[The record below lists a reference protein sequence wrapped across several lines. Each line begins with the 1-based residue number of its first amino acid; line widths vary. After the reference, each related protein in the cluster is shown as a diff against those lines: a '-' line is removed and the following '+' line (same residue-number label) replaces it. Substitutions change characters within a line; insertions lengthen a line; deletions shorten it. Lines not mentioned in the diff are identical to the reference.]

1 MSRFSLRSFLPILSF
16 PSGRA
21 PSSSDWTASFVSSST
36 LSVAQN
42 LDTESGP
49 AGFCPTFY
57 CVFVPY
63 VPLRLILFS
72 NYLGSNLALLKVHG
86 VPYTIVACFIHRFG
100 VPRTRRRR
108 VDACCDHHL
117 LHRTSPRSRICFG
130 ILLCPDP
137 AGFPPVIGAGAALRR
152 SHAPSPDHS
161 PSGSDG
167 EHLRGD
173 SACTRALILRQYYL
187 ILGWRCRD
195 VSFMTLLDKSP
206 GALFSSSSLS
216 LRPSPLILIAPF
228 PRAPSPLLYILI
240 C

>member
-1 MSRFSLRSFLPILSF
+1 MLHKTWIL
-16 PSGRA
+16 
-21 PSSSDWTASFVSSST
+21 
-36 LSVAQN
+36 N
-42 LDTESGP
+42 LDPQVS
-49 AGFCPTFY
+49 APTFY

-63 VPLRLILFS
+63 VPLSLILFS

-86 VPYTIVACFIHRFG
+86 VPYTIVECFIQLFG

-108 VDACCDHHL
+108 VDAGCDHHL
-117 LHRTSPRSRICFG
+117 LHRTSPRSCICFG

-167 EHLRGD
+167 EHLRGG

-187 ILGWRCRD
+187 ILGWRCR
-195 VSFMTLLDKSP
+195 VVPFMSPLDKSP

-216 LRPSPLILIAPF
+216 LRASLPRHPDSPISSGSFSASLNP
-228 PRAPSPLLYILI
+228 
-240 C
+240 

>member
-1 MSRFSLRSFLPILSF
+1 MSSFSLESFCLSSRSRA
-16 PSGRA
+16 GCA
-21 PSSSDWTASFVSSST
+21 PSSSDWTASFVSSFT
-36 LSVAQN
+36 LSVAQH

-49 AGFCPTFY
+49 AGFCHTFY

-63 VPLRLILFS
+63 VPTFNLVFS
-72 NYLGSNLALLKVHG
+72 NYLGSNFALLKVHG
-86 VPYTIVACFIHRFG
+86 VPYTIVECFIHIFG

-167 EHLRGD
+167 EHLRGG
-173 SACTRALILRQYYL
+173 SVLHVPAR
-187 ILGWRCRD
+187 
-195 VSFMTLLDKSP
+195 
-206 GALFSSSSLS
+206 
-216 LRPSPLILIAPF
+216 
-228 PRAPSPLLYILI
+228 
-240 C
+240 